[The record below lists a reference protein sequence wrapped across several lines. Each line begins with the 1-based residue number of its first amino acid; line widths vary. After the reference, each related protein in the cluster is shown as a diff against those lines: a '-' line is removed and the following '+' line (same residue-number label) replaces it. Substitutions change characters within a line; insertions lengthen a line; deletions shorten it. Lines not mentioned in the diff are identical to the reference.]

1 MVSADKQQEKRRRKK
16 NEISLKCLAAEEHNE
31 SCCNV
36 DENEILKRRVFPCAS
51 TSSVHKESIIIATI
65 IAEAEERRKGA
76 RRKYPVSLCKCATS
90 HPLRRPRILTLP

>member
-36 DENEILKRRVFPCAS
+36 DENEILKRRVSLHALPRVVYTKGPS
-51 TSSVHKESIIIATI
+51 LSPQSLQRQKKE
-65 IAEAEERRKGA
+65 EKA
-76 RRKYPVSLCKCATS
+76 RDENIRSRCVNVQQVI
-90 HPLRRPRILTLP
+90 R